1 MATTPV
7 RAQSSMNMPM
17 GGDGDGLWARLSGTA
32 VPAYTWVS
40 RIPRGGSLDEFRIVE
55 PIVMLE
61 AGALRDRL
69 RFQGTL
75 DFEGATMPGG
85 ELGLGVWGEGF
96 IDRRHPHTYFHELM
110 LSGAAPL
117 PGGLR
122 ASLSAGKGF
131 APFGSDDPMNRPT
144 ELFPVN
150 HHWSQILERAVVMA
164 GLAWR
169 PLVLEAGVFN
179 GDEPENP
186 SQWPNMSRFG
196 DSWSVRLL
204 IHPLEGV
211 ELQGSHAL
219 VKSPEHRPGAGSDNL
234 KWSASARAERPFLGG
249 SGYLFGEYAHNS
261 EFDGFFQFRSW
272 LVEGAWSRGR
282 HRPYYR
288 YENTDRP
295 EEERTI
301 DPFRSPRPHLENS
314 IIGTSRWSVST
325 IGYGLELGR
334 RDRLS
339 IQPLFEVSY
348 ASVQTIGGG
357 IFNADV
363 FYGGH
368 TFWRVTTGVR
378 LSWRMQG
385 HRMGRYGVLAGQVSA
400 DPMSHHMN

>member
-1 MATTPV
+1 
-7 RAQSSMNMPM
+7 
-17 GGDGDGLWARLSGTA
+17 
-32 VPAYTWVS
+32 VS

-272 LVEGAWSRGR
+272 LVEGAWSRGPR
-282 HRPYYR
+282 KSAPSIPS
-288 YENTDRP
+288 DRP
-295 EEERTI
+295 GRIWRT
-301 DPFRSPRPHLENS
+301 RSSGPAAGRSRPSATGSNWAG
-314 IIGTSRWSVST
+314 GTASRSSRCSKCPT
-325 IGYGLELGR
+325 PAC
-334 RDRLS
+334 RLS
-339 IQPLFEVSY
+339 AAGSSTPTSSM
-348 ASVQTIGGG
+348 AATPSGG
-357 IFNADV
+357 
-363 FYGGH
+363 
-368 TFWRVTTGVR
+368 
-378 LSWRMQG
+378 
-385 HRMGRYGVLAGQVSA
+385 
-400 DPMSHHMN
+400 